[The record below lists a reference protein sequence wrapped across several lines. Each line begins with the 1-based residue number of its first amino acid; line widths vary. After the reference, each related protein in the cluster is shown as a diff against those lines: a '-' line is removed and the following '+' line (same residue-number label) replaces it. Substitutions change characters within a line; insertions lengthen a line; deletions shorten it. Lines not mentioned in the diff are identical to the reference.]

1 MSHSQTNSQQTT
13 AVKPTVKWSS
23 RIALLVTLAV
33 TTIYL
38 STMGNQGW
46 IAHDEGL
53 LAHSADRVLAGET
66 PHIDFQDPYTGGLSY
81 WHAQVFSVLGTS
93 LTSLRTIL
101 VAVAVLAVIAWFLI
115 AARFLPPASASV
127 VTLVCLVWSFPNY
140 FAALPSWYNLMFASW
155 TMWAILK
162 YSDDLKPRF
171 LVLAAFAIG
180 LSILCKI
187 TGVYALAA
195 TFFAVLFIH
204 LNQDPASDAPAKPSK
219 YNSRQLIIGAALLG
233 VVYCTLLFLL
243 VGGRGSISNLALF
256 CIPGTILM
264 VVVFRQSQIA
274 KTHSTSVSQL
284 RLHTLLII
292 AVVHVVLIV
301 FCYGYFNQGAMTEL
315 LQGVIMLPTAR
326 LAGATFSPPSPNW
339 LLLTIPLGLLVY
351 YDRQILKTAKLPVVI
366 TIAVIGT
373 ILITLGGIPLVYRI
387 AFRSGH
393 LLLPAI
399 VTAGS
404 AILIKS
410 RSDFISKAIRNRL
423 FILLMF
429 AAALSLLQYPYSS
442 GIYFCYTSPFSIL
455 AVAAIVTRTKKYD
468 RQLWGSVAAIAGIFA
483 VVWINFSNPRTVG
496 VFHQQASEMVTLDL
510 PRGGIKIPAVGYDE
524 IKPTIDYLRQ
534 HSQPDEFI
542 LAGPDCP
549 QFYFLANRKNPT
561 PQFYDLFQAS
571 VIRGWSKELG
581 YSSTVE
587 KELQIAIRKR
597 NVKLVVINTVP
608 EFSQPYSGEFIDWL
622 KQWGQRITLDGSR
635 RYIIYKRN

>member
-1 MSHSQTNSQQTT
+1 
-13 AVKPTVKWSS
+13 
-23 RIALLVTLAV
+23 
-33 TTIYL
+33 
-38 STMGNQGW
+38 MGNQGW

-81 WHAQVFSVLGTS
+81 WHAQVFNVLGTS

-101 VAVAVLAVIAWFLI
+101 VAVAILAVIAWFMI
-115 AARFLPPASASV
+115 AARFLPPASAGV

-162 YSDDLKPRF
+162 YSDELKPRF
-171 LVLAAFAIG
+171 LVIATCAIG

-195 TFFAVLFIH
+195 TFFAVIFIH
-204 LNQDPASDAPAKPSK
+204 LNQEPASDTSAKHSK
-219 YNSRQLIIGAALLG
+219 YNSWQLTIGAAVLG
-233 VVYCTLLFLL
+233 VTYCTLLFLL
-243 VGGRGSISNLALF
+243 VSSRASISNLVLF
-256 CIPGTILM
+256 CLPGTILM

-284 RLHTLLII
+284 WLHTLLII
-292 AVVHVVLIV
+292 AVIHIVLIL
-301 FCYGYFNQGAMTEL
+301 FCYGYFNGGAMAEL
-315 LQGVIMLPTAR
+315 LQGVIILPTAR
-326 LAGATFSPPSPNW
+326 LAGATFSPPGPHW
-339 LLLTIPLGLLVY
+339 LLLTIPLGLLIY
-351 YDRQILKTAKLPVVI
+351 YDRQILKTAKVPLVV
-366 TIAVIGT
+366 TIVVVGT
-373 ILITLGGIPLVYRI
+373 ILIALGGIPLVYRI

-393 LLLPAI
+393 LLLPVI
-399 VTAGS
+399 VTVGS
-404 AILIKS
+404 AMLIKS
-410 RSDFISKAIRNRL
+410 RTDFVSQTIRNRL

-429 AAALSLLQYPYSS
+429 AAALSLMQYPYSS

-468 RQLWGSVAAIAGIFA
+468 RQLWGSVAAIVGIFA

-510 PRGGIKIPAVGYDE
+510 PRGGLKIPAVGYDE
-524 IKPTIDYLRQ
+524 IKPTIDYLQQ
-534 HSQPDEFI
+534 HSQPNEYI

-571 VIRGWSKELG
+571 VIRGWGGKG
-581 YSSTVE
+581 YITTVE
-587 KELQIAIRKR
+587 QELKTAIKKR
-597 NVKLVVINTVP
+597 DIKLVVINTIP

-622 KQWGQRITLDGSR
+622 KQWGQRITLDGPR